1 MGLGSYGTNGRRFYL
16 WMMSVGLVVLGGGLA
31 GCETGSTDTA
41 DAEWHAMLSD
51 SSTPV
56 PFAVVDTQWLLSESK
71 MGQQVTENLDQFMKD
86 RQELM
91 ALEQEELRD
100 LENEIVRLSSVLS
113 PEAKQ
118 QKEEHLR
125 QSMLDYQQNAEDMNM
140 ELQAK
145 RRELLDEF
153 RRHVENVVHR
163 IAQDEGVVLVVEKG
177 QNAQTRYYEPG
188 LDLSEA
194 VLEELDRMF
203 VQ

>member
-1 MGLGSYGTNGRRFYL
+1 
-16 WMMSVGLVVLGGGLA
+16 MMSVGLVVLGGGLA
-31 GCETGSTDTA
+31 GCETGSTEPDS
-41 DAEWHAMLSD
+41 AEWQAMLSD
-51 SSTPV
+51 SATPV

-71 MGQQVTENLDQFMKD
+71 MGQQVTENLNQFMKD

-100 LENEIVRLSSVLS
+100 LENEIVRLGSVLS

-125 QSMLDYQQNAEDMNM
+125 QSMLDYQQNVEDMNM
-140 ELQAK
+140 ELQTK
-145 RRELLDEF
+145 RSELLNEF
-153 RRHVENVVHR
+153 RHHVDRVVQR
-163 IAQDEGVVLVVEKG
+163 IAQEQGVILVVEKG
-177 QNAQTRYYEPG
+177 QNAPTRYYEPD

-194 VLEELDRMF
+194 VLDELDRMF

>member
-1 MGLGSYGTNGRRFYL
+1 
-16 WMMSVGLVVLGGGLA
+16 
-31 GCETGSTDTA
+31 
-41 DAEWHAMLSD
+41 MLSD

-100 LENEIVRLSSVLS
+100 LENEIVRLGSVLS

-153 RRHVENVVHR
+153 RRHVESVVHR
-163 IAQDEGVVLVVEKG
+163 IAQEEGVVLVVEKG

-188 LDLSEA
+188 LDLSET

>member
-1 MGLGSYGTNGRRFYL
+1 
-16 WMMSVGLVVLGGGLA
+16 MMSVGLVVLGGGLA
-31 GCETGSTDTA
+31 GCETGPTEPA
-41 DAEWHAMLSD
+41 GAEWQAMVSD

-71 MGQQVTENLDQFMKD
+71 MGQQVTENLNQFMTD

-100 LENEIVRLSSVLS
+100 LENEIVRLGSVLS

-125 QSMLDYQQNAEDMNM
+125 QSMLDYQQNVEDMNM
-140 ELQAK
+140 ELQTK
-145 RRELLDEF
+145 RGELLSEF
-153 RRHVENVVHR
+153 RHYVDRVVQR
-163 IAQDEGVVLVVEKG
+163 IAQEQGVILVVEKG
-177 QNAQTRYYEPG
+177 QNAPTRYYEPG

-194 VLEELDRMF
+194 VLDELDRMF